1 MLDAFPSARPPWVA
15 LVELLPKLS
24 PRYYTIA
31 SSPAAA
37 SDAVHLTVKV
47 PCPTLTPSPNPS
59 PSPSPNPNQVLREPM
74 RGAAEG
80 RTKVGVCSTQL
91 AALAPGDSAFV
102 FVRSSGFALP
112 KDPAAPVIMI
122 GPGTGVA
129 PFRAFLQ
136 QMAADR
142 ARAAPGGEHTPGG
155 APPAAA
161 RSGATWLYFGCRR
174 EEEDYLYREELEAHL
189 AEGTLTRLR
198 LAFSRAQAAKV
209 YVQHLLREDGAEL
222 WALLQRG
229 GHVYICGGTLM
240 GRDVVEALS
249 AALARHGALGAEGA
263 AKYLKEMEA
272 AGRLVKELWS

>member
-1 MLDAFPSARPPWVA
+1 MLDAASCPCTRRLRIRLRA
-15 LVELLPKLS
+15 LVGLRAAQGPG
-24 PRYYTIA
+24 
-31 SSPAAA
+31 SSRDHDRAG
-37 SDAVHLTVKV
+37 H
-47 PCPTLTPSPNPS
+47 
-59 PSPSPNPNQVLREPM
+59 R
-74 RGAAEG
+74 R
-80 RTKVGVCSTQL
+80 R
-91 AALAPGDSAFV
+91 
-102 FVRSSGFALP
+102 ALP
-112 KDPAAPVIMI
+112 RTPPTD
-122 GPGTGVA
+122 GRGLG
-129 PFRAFLQ
+129 
-136 QMAADR
+136 
-142 ARAAPGGEHTPGG
+142 ARHPGGGVLLRGGGPTPGG
-155 APPAAA
+155 APPGAA

-222 WALLQRG
+222 WEMLQRG

-249 AALARHGALGAEGA
+249 AAVARHGALGAEGA

>member
-1 MLDAFPSARPPWVA
+1 MLRQHDGRGLAELLEAFPSAQPPWVA
-15 LVELLPKLS
+15 LLELVPKLS
-24 PRYYTIA
+24 PRYYTIS

-37 SDAVHLTVKV
+37 TDTVHLTVK
-47 PCPTLTPSPNPS
+47 
-59 PSPSPNPNQVLREPM
+59 VLREPM
-74 RGAAEG
+74 RGGAAG

-91 AALAPGDSAFV
+91 GDLAPGDSAVV

-112 KDPAAPVIMI
+112 KDPATPVIMV

-136 QMAADR
+136 QMAADK
-142 ARAAPGGEHTPGG
+142 G
-155 APPAAA
+155 AEPRTGP
-161 RSGATWLYFGCRR
+161 TWLYFGCRR
-174 EEEDYLYREELEAHL
+174 EEEDYIYREELEGHL
-189 AEGTLTRLR
+189 AAGTLARLR

-209 YVQHLLREDGAEL
+209 YVQHLVRDDGAEL
-222 WALLQRG
+222 WAMLQRG

-249 AALARHGALGAEGA
+249 GAVARHGALGPEGA

-272 AGRLVKELWS
+272 GGRLVKELWS